1 MKIEM
6 YVSKLMMYEFWEVSV
21 VPVRVWVETNPSR
34 LARLG

>member
-6 YVSKLMMYEFWEVSV
+6 YVSKLIIYEFWETRV
-21 VPVRVWVETNPSR
+21 VPVRVCVETNPRR